1 MNDVSQV
8 VAGIARRFRHGTAP
22 ILLALALVAAA
33 VSLTACAGSPFSA
46 AKTNHACGDKAA
58 QAAISGS
65 VPGLWNCISPSL
77 QSQLQQVGATGDHA
91 LVGQAFA
98 SSYQYLGSTAD
109 GAAYELTLLP
119 QAARSLGFHK
129 ASLFVWLDSNGKI
142 LGLNVGSSPS

>member
-1 MNDVSQV
+1 MSVSQV
-8 VAGIARRFRHGTAP
+8 VAGVGRRFGHGAAP

-33 VSLTACAGSPFSA
+33 VSLTACAGSPFSKA
-46 AKTNHACGDKAA
+46 GSDHACADKAA

-65 VPGLWNCISPSL
+65 VPGLWDCISPSL

-98 SSYQYLGSTAD
+98 SAYQYLGSTAD
-109 GAAYELTLLP
+109 
-119 QAARSLGFHK
+119 
-129 ASLFVWLDSNGKI
+129 GKI